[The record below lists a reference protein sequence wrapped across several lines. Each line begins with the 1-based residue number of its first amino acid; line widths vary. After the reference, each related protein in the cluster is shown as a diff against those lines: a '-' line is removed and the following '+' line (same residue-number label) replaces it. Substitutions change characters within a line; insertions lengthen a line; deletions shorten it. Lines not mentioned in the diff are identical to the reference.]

1 MGGSGATTRKA
12 SESIVTAR
20 WLHEKEVRGRAG
32 VLQYLRATQPW
43 RLRQGAPRN
52 IMILQKSLCVVV
64 GVAALAFT
72 APALAATE
80 RPMQAAI
87 HEGGQLFA
95 ATSLGVGGNSC
106 MTCHRGGGRVD
117 GMLPTGKKIP
127 SLIGAAASFP
137 RYNERAGKVITLGM
151 QVNSC
156 ITNGLHGMPLSYDG
170 PKMVALIS
178 YLTSLSQGK
187 PIDLQGVKR

>member
-1 MGGSGATTRKA
+1 MP
-12 SESIVTAR
+12 
-20 WLHEKEVRGRAG
+20 AG
-32 VLQYLRATQPW
+32 YPALAQTP
-43 RLRQGAPRN
+43 GTPRN
-52 IMILQKSLCVVV
+52 IMSLRKISCTVVAMAV
-64 GVAALAFT
+64 CALTFT
-72 APALAATE
+72 APALAAE
-80 RPMQAAI
+80 KPMQAAI

-95 ATSLGVGGNSC
+95 AASLGVNGESC
-106 MTCHRGGGRVD
+106 MTCHRGGGRVE

-137 RYNERAGKVITLGM
+137 RYNERAGRVITLGM
-151 QVNSC
+151 QINSC

-178 YLTSLSQGK
+178 YLTDLSQGK